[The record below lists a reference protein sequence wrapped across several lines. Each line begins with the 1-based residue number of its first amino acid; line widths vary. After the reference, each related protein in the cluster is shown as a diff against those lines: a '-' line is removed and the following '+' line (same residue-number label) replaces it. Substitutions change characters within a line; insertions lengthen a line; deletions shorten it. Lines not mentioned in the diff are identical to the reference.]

1 LAREKKITLR
11 ITCRRQPFGVST
23 GFDDNPASYF
33 RSGAS
38 VLLGDDLLFKIQ
50 DMAAIQLH

>member
-1 LAREKKITLR
+1 MLKLGQGKKDNTA
-11 ITCRRQPFGVST
+11 ITCRLLPFGVST

-38 VLLGDDLLFKIQ
+38 VLMLGDDLLFY
-50 DMAAIQLH
+50 